1 MKKKFTM
8 LIAALALLTMTFQPL
23 RMLGQTRDV
32 YTYTFTSNAWTE
44 NGSATLN
51 EVDWILNMNGGTIS
65 SFDNTKGM
73 HFGTNNNTCNSVSI
87 STSGISGTITDVTVE
102 ASRGSQLVGGLSI
115 SVGETDFY
123 NGESTTNALTTSNE
137 TYSYTGSASGD
148 IDILWTKTS
157 GKGAYYIKSIT
168 VTYTAGGG
176 STTPSINASNQNIA
190 YDATSGSI
198 PYTIS
203 NPSTGNSLS
212 ATCTESWVS
221 NINVTG
227 TEVTFS
233 TTQNTENTA
242 RSATFTLTYTGA
254 TDKTVTVTQAAAPVI
269 YTTIPDLF
277 AAATSAGNTAT
288 NVTVTFGNWVVS
300 GVSTNGKN
308 VFVTD
313 GANGFVIFNNSG
325 NLGFTVGDI
334 LSGTAAC
341 KVQLY
346 NGFAEI
352 TQLNSSTE
360 GISIATGGTVTAAN
374 IGMADLTGVNT
385 GALVHYDNLTCSIV
399 NNKYYLGNGTD
410 SIQVYNSLFAFDAL
424 TNGDTY
430 NITGVYQ
437 QYNATKEVLP
447 RSAADIEEVVADP
460 VLTVSATSLTG
471 FTYTEGSGPSA
482 AQSFTVAGDNLT
494 EDVTVTAPTNFV
506 VCATENGTYNSSM
519 TITASGT
526 LAATTVYV
534 KLAAGLSAGNYSGNL
549 TATSGTASKTIALS
563 GEVTAMQQVATPT
576 FNPAAGTYTE
586 AQNVA
591 ITCATEGATIYYTL
605 DNTDPTVNST
615 VYSNPIAISQTTTV
629 KAMAAKNGMAN
640 SEIASATYT
649 INIPTPAQETTYTLI
664 TNANA
669 LIAGE
674 KYIIVAVSGENY
686 KALGKQNNNNRAA
699 FEVTISNN
707 ATTLTPASTAND
719 EAVFELTLGQDS
731 IGYWTL
737 FDAVNNGYL
746 YAAGTGSS
754 NYLKTQE
761 ENNVKGQ
768 WTIEIDTEGI
778 ATIKAPSSGTTRN
791 WIRYNNSSNIFS
803 CYASGQMNVYIY
815 KAGDV
820 PTVETVATPTFNP
833 AAGTYTEAQ
842 NVTIACA
849 TEGATIYYTL
859 DGTTPTT
866 ASSVYSTAIA
876 ISQTTTVKAMAV
888 KTGMTNSQVATAEYT
903 INLPVPTVAT
913 PTFNPAAGTY
923 TEAQNVTIACATE
936 GASIYYTLDGTD
948 PTTASS
954 VYSTAIAISQTTTVK
969 AMAVKTGMTDSE
981 IASASYTINTPTP
994 GQETTYTLITSVS
1007 DLTVGDKYLIVAL
1020 NGEEYDAMGK
1030 QNTGNRSGVSVTNS
1044 SNSITITPAATDSDS
1059 APFEFTLGQEGE
1071 YWTLYDAVT
1080 GGYLYAASSSQNQLK
1095 TQATNDENGEWSIE
1109 FNTDGTAEVVA
1120 HGSNTRNY
1128 MRFNPNNGNPIFSSY
1143 ASTSSVVTRV
1153 SFYKAG
1159 GTPSVPTVATP
1170 TFSPI
1175 AGTYTE
1181 AQSVTIACATEGASI
1196 YYTLDGSTPTASS
1209 TLYTAPIAVATTTT
1223 IKAIATKEG
1232 YNNSAVATAEYEI
1245 EEGSVVIFNQT
1256 WENGMD
1262 GWSFVNVTGTAEWE
1276 IGDSNNN
1283 YYAGINAYQ
1292 QGATEA
1298 WCISPAFSLDTRGN
1312 ITLSFRT
1319 AKKYSGNDLQA
1330 FFCNDYDGT
1339 NPSTATWTELTF
1351 PLSTGNYEWV
1361 ESGDISLNGF
1371 SGTNCYIGFKY
1382 TSTETQAASWRVDNI
1397 MLKNQ
1402 TSTTFLTVMPST
1414 LNGFYYVIDNGP
1426 SAAQSFAITGSNL
1439 TDDVTVTAPTNYE
1452 ISETET
1458 GTYAT
1463 SLTLPLTNGAISST
1477 VFVRLVAG
1485 LEVESYEGEL
1495 TVVSDTLTATLALN
1509 GFVSLYPVPVL
1520 TATPN
1525 SVSGMTY
1532 EYSTGGPSNIVSF
1545 NLSAVDLHAHVH
1557 VYPSEHFEVS
1567 TYGDTLFMPENPA
1580 VISAVAGSFTNIPI
1594 YVRLM
1599 DSLPGPSYNEQ
1610 LTIATDGCDTLY
1622 VNVSGTVTNGPTP
1635 TPPTPTPP
1643 TPGTGDYVRIS
1654 SLSDLVDG
1662 SQVIIA
1668 ARYDDVVNSYYAM
1681 PNTASGKPEG
1691 ELFASMVSE
1700 SNEILPASIADA
1712 DTAYYW
1718 MVGVSGSNYTFT
1730 NHDGIMIG
1738 YGTSGTDF
1746 VAGSNTDWTV
1756 TAATSEANAMVPEY
1770 NGFNILN
1777 VSTNTRGFA
1786 LNNQGKFGAYSTTNL
1801 NNGSYNF
1808 YLDFFVKGEGSTPTG
1823 PVVATPTFTP
1833 EAGTYA
1839 EAQMVTIACATD
1851 SATIHFTLDGSTP
1864 TATSPQYTAPLT
1876 ISTTTTIKAI
1886 AMRDGYDNSAVATA
1900 TYTIQAGTT
1909 VIFNQDWEGDWNG
1922 WTQVSVAGDSTWRIS
1937 QNNGNHYAYMNA
1949 YQDTA
1954 NEDWLIS
1961 PAFNVNDIDNPVL
1974 TFRTARKYNGPDIQ
1988 VYFSNNYNGTNPSAA
2003 TWQALTC
2010 TLSTGNNWNWA
2021 ESGNISLS
2029 SFSGTNCYIGFK
2041 YISTDTQA
2049 AGWEVDDI
2057 MLVSQ
2062 TTAPIVSVAPTT
2074 LTGFTYLVDNGPST
2088 QQSFTIEGM
2097 NLTANVTVTAATD
2110 FEISTVMGTGF
2121 TAQNTITLVPV
2132 NGSIDTM
2139 IYVRLKAG
2147 LAEGTY
2153 TNENIVVA
2161 STGAATVNVVCSG
2174 QVTGNQPPVPP
2185 TGDYVRI
2192 ADASVLANG
2201 DKVILASRYNTTANA
2216 YLAVANTLTSG
2227 KLGTTEFTS
2236 ATSGTDEII
2245 PSTLNEDDYYW
2256 TVNVTGNSYTF
2267 TNAEGQTISYNSST
2281 NFNFT
2286 GDKTAWTIAS
2296 GTSEESALVP
2306 NYTGFNI
2313 INVDTDNRGF
2323 ALRVTESASVVGA
2336 YSTSNMN
2343 NGEYNFY
2350 LDIFRQ
2356 GEGGGTPT
2364 VAAPTFTPAG
2374 GTYNGPQSVTINCA
2388 TAGATIYYST
2398 ISATG
2403 DWTEYEGPI
2412 DVDENMTIWAYA
2424 ELDDY
2429 NDSPVV
2435 SATYVINDIQ
2445 NIIFNQD
2452 WEDDWN
2458 GWTQVSVEGDAVW
2471 TIASYQGN
2479 HYAYMNGYSGGEAH
2493 QNEDWLISPAFN
2505 LDSYT
2510 DVVLSFRTAKNYTG
2524 DDLVVYFS
2532 NDYDGQN
2539 LSTATWQTITCAL
2552 SQGSWNWVE
2561 SGAISMDDFSGSNC
2575 HIAYKYTSTD
2585 EQAAGWEV
2593 DDILLTSGNA
2603 GIPSITAT
2611 PNAFDFE
2618 YLVGQGPSVSK
2629 SYILTSANLEGTG
2642 NVTVTASENFE
2653 IALDNAAFGS
2663 NLTLEFANGIIIN
2676 QPLTVYVRM
2685 AAGLA
2690 AGTYE
2695 GTITHNGG
2703 GASATVSLTGIVIGE
2718 GEPYI
2723 TSVMPMYIQGNN
2735 GTNNNRVPVATEV
2748 LVYNLMPNTTY
2759 RYTNQFVDSNDGPET
2774 AGAGN
2779 VVYADANGFYRSTNP
2794 SLSTEGGYGEF
2805 TTDDEGN
2812 AIVWC
2817 VNEPTANARF
2827 TPGNQVYLRIR
2838 INDGNDGTSV
2848 AHAFTTQDYA
2858 TVLNFGNGRDNYE
2871 GTAFYAKSDEAP
2883 KGFAVMYANSGDN
2896 RPIYAT
2902 SIETTG
2908 VDYGSINQYA
2918 DFYKDL
2924 VAGNDGWFG
2933 GILPN
2938 DNETGINMIW
2948 MVDLEGNA
2956 YTHYTTDNGFWQPDG
2971 NTVNPNGGLDT
2982 PVFIDLTYDG
2992 VNETEEANVN
3002 VWNTGHEFVIENG
3015 DDSHYIMTVYNLLG
3029 QPMMQRQIN
3038 AGSTERISHSLA
3050 SGLYIINLQN
3060 NHNKVATKVIVR

>member
-23 RMLGQTRDV
+23 RMLGQMRGTEVTYDFSQISGFDSWGTSYSQHIVEYDDATVTFASANHQSSTITDIPVTKGQPVSLVLNNTEDYQITEVTFVCRQWGTKAQTITLHYSTDGGNTYTSTDITSTNFTITSSSLAGGTNAV
-32 YTYTFTSNAWTE
+32 KITFSSTSNQVGIESCTYTFEST
-44 NGSATLN
+44 G
-51 EVDWILNMNGGTIS
+51 GGTS
-65 SFDNTKGM
+65 
-73 HFGTNNNTCNSVSI
+73 
-87 STSGISGTITDVTVE
+87 
-102 ASRGSQLVGGLSI
+102 
-115 SVGETDFY
+115 
-123 NGESTTNALTTSNE
+123 
-137 TYSYTGSASGD
+137 
-148 IDILWTKTS
+148 
-157 GKGAYYIKSIT
+157 
-168 VTYTAGGG
+168 
-176 STTPSINASNQNIA
+176 TPSINASNQSIT

-203 NPSTGNSLS
+203 NPTTGNSLS

-221 NINVTG
+221 NIQVTG

-233 TTQNTENTA
+233 TTENTENTA
-242 RSATFTLTYTGA
+242 RTATFTLTYTGA
-254 TDKTVTVTQAAAPVI
+254 TDKTVTVTQAGNPNVVNNISDITATGTNYAI
-269 YTTIPDLF
+269 RGTIV
-277 AAATSAGNTAT
+277 AKSARGLVFGDGTGYVYYYNQNYDQSTYNVGDIKKISGNMGSYSHVYQFTNTAT
-288 NVTVTFGNWVVS
+288 IETSTTSNYNNAPAIQVLDATVIGTYNTGLHLSDYVQIEGTLVKSGNYYNLQVTGLTNDASISYPTTDQAADLDALENKTVIVKGYFA
-300 GVSTNGKN
+300 GVSSGHFN
-308 VFVTD
+308 VVME
-313 GANGFVIFNNSG
+313 S
-325 NLGFTVGDI
+325 
-334 LSGTAAC
+334 
-341 KVQLY
+341 
-346 NGFAEI
+346 
-352 TQLNSSTE
+352 
-360 GISIATGGTVTAAN
+360 
-374 IGMADLTGVNT
+374 
-385 GALVHYDNLTCSIV
+385 
-399 NNKYYLGNGTD
+399 
-410 SIQVYNSLFAFDAL
+410 
-424 TNGDTY
+424 
-430 NITGVYQ
+430 
-437 QYNATKEVLP
+437 
-447 RSAADIEEVVADP
+447 IEEVVADP
-460 VLTVSATSLTG
+460 VLTVSVTSLTG
-471 FTYTEGSGPSA
+471 FTYTEGNGPST

-534 KLAAGLSAGNYSGNL
+534 KMAAGLGAGNYSGNL
-549 TATSGTASKTIALS
+549 TATSGTASKSIALS

-586 AQNVA
+586 AQNVTIA
-591 ITCATEGATIYYTL
+591 CATEGATIYYTL

-629 KAMAAKNGMAN
+629 KAMAAKNGMAD

-754 NYLKTQE
+754 NFLKTQE

-936 GASIYYTLDGTD
+936 GATIYYTLDGTG
-948 PTTASS
+948 PTVNST
-954 VYSTAIAISQTTTVK
+954 VYSAPIAISQTTTVK

-1007 DLTVGDKYLIVAL
+1007 DLTVGEKYLIVAL

-1120 HGSNTRNY
+1120 HGSNTRNN

-1143 ASTSSVVTRV
+1143 ASTSSVATRV

-1170 TFSPI
+1170 TFTPI

-1245 EEGSVVIFNQT
+1245 EEGSVVIFSQN
-1256 WENGMD
+1256 WENGMN

-1330 FFCNDYDGT
+1330 FFSNDYDGT

-1439 TDDVTVTAPTNYE
+1439 TDDVTVTAPTNFE

-1458 GTYAT
+1458 GTYTT

-1495 TVVSDTLTATLALN
+1495 TAVSDTLTATLALN

-1635 TPPTPTPP
+1635 TPPTPPTP
-1643 TPGTGDYVRIS
+1643 TPGNGDYARIS

-1668 ARYDDVVNSYYAM
+1668 ARHDDVVNSYYAM

-1691 ELFASMVSE
+1691 VLFTSTTSG
-1700 SNEILPASIADA
+1700 SDEIIPASIADA

-1922 WTQVSVAGDSTWRIS
+1922 WTEVNVEGDSLWRIS
-1937 QNNGNHYAYMNA
+1937 NYQGNHYAL
-1949 YQDTA
+1949 A
-1954 NEDWLIS
+1954 NGYNHDASIDWLIS
-1961 PAFNVNDIDNPVL
+1961 PAFNLNDVDNPIL
-1974 TFRTARKYNGPDIQ
+1974 TFRTAKNYTGPDLE
-1988 VYFSNNYNGTNPSAA
+1988 VYFSNDYNGTTPATA
-2003 TWQALTC
+2003 TWTALTC
-2010 TLSTGNNWNWA
+2010 SLSQGSWSWV

-2041 YISTDTQA
+2041 YVSDTTA

-2057 MLVSQ
+2057 MLVAQ
-2062 TTAPIVSVAPTT
+2062 TTAPIVSVTPTT

-2161 STGAATVNVVCSG
+2161 STGAPTVNVVCSG

-2313 INVDTDNRGF
+2313 INIDTDNRGF

-2493 QNEDWLISPAFN
+2493 LNEDWLISPAFD

-2524 DDLVVYFS
+2524 DDIVVYFS

-2539 LSTATWQTITCAL
+2539 LSTATWQTIECAL
-2552 SQGSWNWVE
+2552 STGGWNWVE

-2663 NLTLEFANGIIIN
+2663 NLTLEFANGIITN

-2827 TPGNQVYLRIR
+2827 TPGNHVYLRIR
-2838 INDGNDGTSV
+2838 INDGNEGTTV
-2848 AHAFTTQDYA
+2848 NQTFTTEDYA
-2858 TVLNFGNGRDNYE
+2858 TVLNFGNGRDSYE
-2871 GTAFYAKSDEAP
+2871 GTAFVAKSNEAP
-2883 KGFAVMYANSGDN
+2883 MGFAVMYASSSDN

-2908 VDYGSINQYA
+2908 IDYADINQYA
-2918 DFYKDL
+2918 NFYKDQ

-2938 DNETGINMIW
+2938 DNATGINHIW
-2948 MVDLEGNA
+2948 MVDLSGNA
-2956 YTHYTTDNGFWQPDG
+2956 YTYYMTENGFWQPEG

-2982 PVFIDLTYDG
+2982 PIFIDLTYDG
-2992 VNETEEANVN
+2992 VNETEEANVS
-3002 VWNTGHEFVIENG
+3002 VWSTGNEFVIENG

-3038 AGSTERISHSLA
+3038 AGSNERISHSLA
-3050 SGLYIINLQN
+3050 SGIYIINLEN
-3060 NHNKVATKVIVR
+3060 NHNKVATKVLVR